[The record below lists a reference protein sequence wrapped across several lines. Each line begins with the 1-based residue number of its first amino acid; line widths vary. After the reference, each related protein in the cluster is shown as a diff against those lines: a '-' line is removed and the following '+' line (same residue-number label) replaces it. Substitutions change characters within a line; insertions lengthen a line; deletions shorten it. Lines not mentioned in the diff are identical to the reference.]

1 MQHIRAPLPS
11 SSFFL
16 IWFIRWSFTGYT
28 SLLYSTR
35 SHAIMCAPISSYLS
49 VIHSFILRCTCLT
62 NLLPDRSLLVFLT
75 TLYYFH
81 FRLQWTHSVVESSFQ
96 NNVKRR
102 RFRINFANS
111 TLNSMRTHSLF
122 KDTWRLYQLGWG
134 TYGLGLIPQPF
145 STTLRSKHPPS
156 KKVKWPKSEDD
167 VRIPRPE
174 DLYFWVSHSRLSAEW
189 SLRAGSRH

>member
-11 SSFFL
+11 FFL
-16 IWFIRWSFTGYT
+16 TWFIRWSFTSYA

-35 SHAIMCAPISSYLS
+35 SHATMCAPISSYRS
-49 VIHSFILRCTCLT
+49 VTHSFILRCTCLT
-62 NLLPDRSLLVFLT
+62 NLLPGWSLLVFLT

-81 FRLQWTHSVVESSFQ
+81 FRLQWTHSGVESSFQ
-96 NNVKRR
+96 KNVKRK

-111 TLNSMRTHSLF
+111 TLNSMRTYSLF
-122 KDTWRLYQLGWG
+122 KYTWWLYQLGWE
-134 TYGLGLIPQPF
+134 TYGLGLIPKPF

-167 VRIPRPE
+167 VRLPTSE

-189 SLRAGSRH
+189 SLRARSRH